1 MALPEISLTPI
12 SKLASPSAALLAFFQ
27 FESLESEGKRKEPKE
42 SPTFEMPVPAGKR
55 MKEWP
60 ALEAYLKD
68 AQCFSGRKNE
78 TLLLRT
84 YRFGTANNLALMG
97 LGKKSAL
104 EPDTV
109 RQVGAAVYQFQKREK
124 LREVTLDIQSVL
136 SAFKES
142 KKLVAFQAF
151 CEGYLLASY
160 EYLEFKK
167 AEKGV
172 FYPRGI
178 ELASVKGKDFE
189 KALERSKGLV
199 ESIFL
204 ARSLGDKPGN
214 ALTPKELSKI
224 CQEMAKACGLQ
235 CQVLGRKEME
245 KEGMGLLL
253 GVAQGSAEEPQMI
266 VLEHKGGR
274 KTDKPFVVI
283 GKGVTFDSG
292 GISLKPSDRMEEMKY
307 DMMGAAT
314 VAGIMQMCAK
324 LKIPVNVTGYIG
336 AVENMPGGKAQKPG
350 DIQRSVS
357 GKTVEITNTDA
368 EGRLVLA
375 DVIEYAQKQNPQAIV
390 DFATLTGAVV
400 VALGTVTTGIMGTH
414 KGLIGLIK
422 AASEATDE
430 RVWELPLYEEYEEDL
445 KSHYADIRNS
455 GGREAGSQKGGT
467 FLKFFVD
474 KKIPWV
480 HFDIAGSAYHRKDRN
495 YFSSKHGAGVMIR
508 LMAHLLQHWKALK

>member
-1 MALPEISLTPI
+1 MALPEISLTPL
-12 SKLASPSAALLAFFQ
+12 SKMPSPSAAVLAFFQ
-27 FESLESEGKRKEPKE
+27 AESPDLDKRKDKKE
-42 SPTFEMPVPAGKR
+42 NSGPELPVLAGKKI
-55 MKEWP
+55 KEWP
-60 ALEAYLKD
+60 GIESYLKE
-68 AQCFSGRKNE
+68 AQCFVGKKNE
-78 TLLLRT
+78 AVLLRT
-84 YRFGTANNLALMG
+84 YRMGTAPNLVLLG
-97 LGKKSAL
+97 LGKRSVI
-104 EPDTV
+104 DTDTA
-109 RQVGAAVYQFQKREK
+109 RQGGASLYHLQKREK
-124 LREVTLDIQSVL
+124 LKEVTLDLQSIL
-136 SAFKES
+136 SVFRES
-142 KKLVAFQAF
+142 KKLAAFQAF

-160 EYLEFKK
+160 EYREFKK
-167 AEKGV
+167 AESSS
-172 FYPRGI
+172 FYPKGI
-178 ELASVKGKDFE
+178 ELVSVKGKDFE
-189 KALERSKGLV
+189 KALERARTLV
-199 ESIFL
+199 EAIFL
-204 ARSLGDKPGN
+204 TRSLGDKPGN
-214 ALTPKELSKI
+214 ALTPKEFSKI
-224 CQEMAKACGLQ
+224 CQEMAKSCGLQ
-235 CQVLGRKEME
+235 HLILGRKEME

-253 GVAQGSAEEPQMI
+253 GVAQGSAEEPQLI
-266 VLEHKGGR
+266 ILEHKGGR
-274 KTDKPFVVI
+274 KTDRPFVII

-314 VAGIMQMCAK
+314 VAGIMQACAK
-324 LKIPVNVTGYIG
+324 LKLPVNVTGYIG

-350 DIQRSVS
+350 DIQRSVT

-400 VALGTVTTGIMGTH
+400 VALGTVTTGIMGSH

-495 YFSSKHGAGVMIR
+495 YFSAKHGAGVMVR
-508 LMAHLLQHWKALK
+508 LMTHLLQHWKPLK

>member
-12 SKLASPSAALLAFFQ
+12 AKSQAPAAALLPFYAA
-27 FESLESEGKRKEPKE
+27 EPKDKNKKE
-42 SPTFEMPVPAGKR
+42 EGTYELPLFGGKKI
-55 MKEWP
+55 KELVD
-60 ALEAYLKD
+60 LEAYLKG
-68 AQCFSGRKNE
+68 AQCFWGKKNE
-78 TLLLRT
+78 AMLLRA
-84 YRFGTANNLALMG
+84 YRFGASSNVGLIGVGRKSNLD
-97 LGKKSAL
+97 S
-104 EPDTV
+104 DTL
-109 RQVGAAVYQFQKREK
+109 RQVGAAIYHFQKKEH
-124 LREVTLDIQSVL
+124 LREVTLDIQGILNSVR
-136 SAFKES
+136 ES
-142 KKLVAFQAF
+142 KRAYALQAF

-160 EYLEFKK
+160 EYREFKK
-167 AEKGV
+167 EDKSL
-172 FYPRGI
+172 FYPLGI
-178 ELASVKGKDFE
+178 ELVGPKGKDYE
-189 KALERSKGLV
+189 KAKDRAKALV
-199 ESIFL
+199 ESIFF
-204 ARSLGDKPGN
+204 ARMLGDKPGN
-214 ALTPKELSKI
+214 ALTPKELARL
-224 CQEMAKACGLQ
+224 CQEMARSNGLT
-235 CQVLGRKEME
+235 CQLLGAKEME

-253 GVAQGSAEEPQMI
+253 GVAKGSAQEPQLI
-266 VLEHKGGR
+266 VMEHKGGR
-274 KTDKPFVVI
+274 KTDRPFVI
-283 GKGVTFDSG
+283 AGKGVTFDSG

-314 VAGIMQMCAK
+314 VAGIMLASAK
-324 LKIPVNVTGYIG
+324 LKLPVNLIGYIG

-350 DIQRSVS
+350 DIQRSIS

-375 DVIEYAQKQNPQAIV
+375 DVLEYAQKQNPQAII

-467 FLKFFVD
+467 FLKFFMD
-474 KKIPWV
+474 KKYPWV
-480 HFDIAGSAYHRKDRN
+480 HFDIAGSAYHRKDKN

-508 LMAHLLQHWKALK
+508 LMAHLLQNWKTLK